1 MRKMRC
7 LMYLLCICLMCAGC
21 QADAQAKSKIT
32 LEEKENIEQAFQE
45 FLDSERKVYIEK
57 EAQKFFLGTFS
68 ETATDGVFLKEIMQ
82 YVCDTLIDEVF
93 LEMMETVQY
102 AELDCGND
110 GKKEL
115 AVTFCGT
122 IPVDDGSWTMILV
135 YDKGE
140 LYLRHVFESWVRS
153 QKALYYYGYIEH
165 NGSGGAYTNYIGE
178 TVLDSAGRACLIY
191 EEKQECSSEQ
201 KVSKEVFGKEE
212 AWIYRETYTIGE
224 KTYDSLLP
232 AEKEIERSKW
242 EEYCHQYE
250 KEYGKLYT
258 QEEVMALIQ
267 KQRKAYKVEDVQ
279 LEKKE
284 PEWHRLENPIYRDY
298 VKEIAL
304 MENRKEH
311 KQEGTS
317 VLKDRWVSCDPMQ
330 SRVSDTYEMMGSYA
344 FEWDWRCAI
353 NAIVEDFGSKA
364 NIPKGEWAVTDFAS
378 YNSDGAGI
386 YAVTVRFAE
395 PKRELCLLVNSDAVD
410 MEIEE
415 YTAYIVA
422 VDFQYNKK
430 GTVRW
435 GQISYDT
442 MLNWDSF
449 EEQTKVT
456 AVQEY
461 TVSESASQVYD
472 FEWKGVY
479 AMNQYLMK
487 KGADTSR
494 NWELDVNAVC
504 TIGDGRMEI
513 ARYVS
518 GEDEVV
524 MALDEQN
531 KRYAIIKGLDGD

>member
-1 MRKMRC
+1 
-7 LMYLLCICLMCAGC
+7 
-21 QADAQAKSKIT
+21 
-32 LEEKENIEQAFQE
+32 
-45 FLDSERKVYIEK
+45 
-57 EAQKFFLGTFS
+57 
-68 ETATDGVFLKEIMQ
+68 
-82 YVCDTLIDEVF
+82 
-93 LEMMETVQY
+93 
-102 AELDCGND
+102 
-110 GKKEL
+110 
-115 AVTFCGT
+115 
-122 IPVDDGSWTMILV
+122 
-135 YDKGE
+135 
-140 LYLRHVFESWVRS
+140 
-153 QKALYYYGYIEH
+153 
-165 NGSGGAYTNYIGE
+165 
-178 TVLDSAGRACLIY
+178 
-191 EEKQECSSEQ
+191 
-201 KVSKEVFGKEE
+201 
-212 AWIYRETYTIGE
+212 
-224 KTYDSLLP
+224 
-232 AEKEIERSKW
+232 
-242 EEYCHQYE
+242 
-250 KEYGKLYT
+250 
-258 QEEVMALIQ
+258 MALIQ

-410 MEIEE
+410 MGIEE

>member
-32 LEEKENIEQAFQE
+32 LEEEENIEQAFQE
-45 FLDSERKVYIEK
+45 FLDGERKVYIEK

-178 TVLDSAGRACLIY
+178 TVLDSVGRACLIY

-232 AEKEIERSKW
+232 A
-242 EEYCHQYE
+242 
-250 KEYGKLYT
+250 
-258 QEEVMALIQ
+258 
-267 KQRKAYKVEDVQ
+267 
-279 LEKKE
+279 
-284 PEWHRLENPIYRDY
+284 
-298 VKEIAL
+298 
-304 MENRKEH
+304 
-311 KQEGTS
+311 
-317 VLKDRWVSCDPMQ
+317 
-330 SRVSDTYEMMGSYA
+330 
-344 FEWDWRCAI
+344 
-353 NAIVEDFGSKA
+353 
-364 NIPKGEWAVTDFAS
+364 
-378 YNSDGAGI
+378 
-386 YAVTVRFAE
+386 
-395 PKRELCLLVNSDAVD
+395 
-410 MEIEE
+410 
-415 YTAYIVA
+415 
-422 VDFQYNKK
+422 
-430 GTVRW
+430 
-435 GQISYDT
+435 
-442 MLNWDSF
+442 
-449 EEQTKVT
+449 
-456 AVQEY
+456 
-461 TVSESASQVYD
+461 
-472 FEWKGVY
+472 
-479 AMNQYLMK
+479 
-487 KGADTSR
+487 
-494 NWELDVNAVC
+494 
-504 TIGDGRMEI
+504 
-513 ARYVS
+513 
-518 GEDEVV
+518 
-524 MALDEQN
+524 
-531 KRYAIIKGLDGD
+531 